1 MYETA
6 IDLLKKINH
15 LGYEAYIIGGY
26 PRDLYRGIQN
36 KDIDICSNI
45 SEEILLSN
53 FNVVSST
60 QFGSFIIKEK
70 SYLFEI
76 TLFRKEIYSDN
87 RYPKISY
94 VSSLEEDLLRRD
106 FVMNTLCI
114 DSNNCYVDLMNA
126 REDID
131 QKIIRTVGNINLKM
145 KEDPLRIV
153 RAIRFSAD
161 LDFVIEPCL
170 KEYIVNHKEI
180 LKKLSKSRIEKELKK
195 VNHQTNFYKLI
206 KELDL
211 TDYIQ

>member
-45 SEEILLSN
+45 KKEILLSN
-53 FNVVSST
+53 FEVLSSN
-60 QFGSFIIKEK
+60 QFGSFMIK
-70 SYLFEI
+70 SNDYVFEL
-76 TLFRKEIYSDN
+76 TLFRKEVYSN
-87 RYPKISY
+87 SRYPTISY
-94 VSSLEEDLLRRD
+94 VSSLQEDLLRRD

-114 DSNNCYVDLMNA
+114 DSNHCYVDYMNA
-126 REDID
+126 KKDIN
-131 QKIIRTVGNINLKM
+131 QKTIQTVGNIDLKM
-145 KEDPLRIV
+145 KEDPLRII

-161 LDFVIEPCL
+161 LDFQIEKNL
-170 KEYIVNHKEI
+170 KIYIINNKEI
-180 LKKLSKSRIEKELKK
+180 LKKLSKTRIEKEIKK
-195 VNHQTNFYKLI
+195 VNNKTNFYKLV

>member
-45 SEEILLSN
+45 KKEILLSN

-60 QFGSFIIKEK
+60 QFGSFIIKDK

-195 VNHQTNFYKLI
+195 VNHKTNFDKLI

-211 TDYIQ
+211 ADYIQ

>member
-45 SEEILLSN
+45 KKEILLSN
-53 FNVVSST
+53 FSVVSST
-60 QFGSFIIKEK
+60 QFGSFIIKDK
-70 SYLFEI
+70 SYLFET
-76 TLFRKEIYSDN
+76 TLFRKEIYSNN

-195 VNHQTNFYKLI
+195 VNHKTNFDKLI

-211 TDYIQ
+211 ADYIQ